1 MWGFLLL
8 GCVACGI
15 LVPQPG
21 IEPGSST
28 DSTESESL
36 GCQEALCMGFLIKNL
51 VFISFEKQKISLN
64 KYKSLFYQLFSFLK
78 PNSYIQK
85 IFLGCYYVSDVL
97 GRRKNKDI
105 AHLRYFSEGK
115 QTKHTNEVKCAI
127 QKTKQG
133 KGMKSW

>member
-36 GCQEALCMGFLIKNL
+36 GCQAALCMGFLIKNL

-64 KYKSLFYQLFSFLK
+64 KYKSLFLLALFFFKTQLLYS
-78 PNSYIQK
+78 
-85 IFLGCYYVSDVL
+85 
-97 GRRKNKDI
+97 KDI
-105 AHLRYFSEGK
+105 LGLLLCVRCSRQEEK
-115 QTKHTNEVKCAI
+115 
-127 QKTKQG
+127 
-133 KGMKSW
+133 